1 MKVLVM
7 GAGQLARMMALAGA
21 PLNISVLAYDVNS
34 QRVMHPVTGQVF
46 DETLEQAV
54 ANADVVSSEFE
65 HIPYPVQAVCEA
77 SGKFKPNSRAI
88 KAGGDRRQ
96 EKALLDAAGV
106 ANAGY
111 RIVQTETEFK
121 AAINELGLPLVLK
134 SALAG
139 YDGKGQW
146 RLKRLEDAQV
156 IWQDIEA
163 FMAGAD
169 HTLPQAIVAEQ
180 FVRFDREVSLVGARN
195 EHGDTVVYPLT
206 ENHHVNGVLAVST
219 ALPSESALQQQAKQ
233 MFDAVANELNYV
245 GVLAL
250 EFFQVGDKLLVNEI
264 APRVHN
270 SGHWTQQGADTCQFE
285 NHLRAVCGLPLGS
298 TALVRP
304 TVMVNILGEDYV
316 NPAVLS
322 LPSCHLHWYGKGKR
336 PGRKMG
342 HINICGATPKE
353 MAARFSALSALLPE
367 ASFPEVAEVAAA
379 LQQRVKAL

>member
-1 MKVLVM
+1 MKKVLVM

-21 PLNISVLAYDVNS
+21 PLNIQVLAYDVNTNT
-34 QRVMHPVTGQVF
+34 VLHPVTQQKF
-46 DETLEQAV
+46 ALTLAEAV
-54 ANADVVSSEFE
+54 AAADVVSSEFE
-65 HIPYPVQAVCEA
+65 HIPYPVQDVCQA
-77 SGKFKPNSRAI
+77 SGKFFPNSTAI

-96 EKALLDAAGV
+96 EKQLLDAAGV

-111 RIVQTETEFK
+111 RIVSTEAEFH
-121 AAINELGLPLVLK
+121 AAIAALGLPLVLK

-146 RLKRLEDAQV
+146 RLKQAEDAAA
-156 IWQDIEA
+156 IWTDIAA

-195 EHGDTVVYPLT
+195 AKGETVVYPLT
-206 ENHHVNGVLAVST
+206 ENHHVNGVLAVSL
-219 ALPSESALQQQAKQ
+219 ALPGEQALQQQAKQ
-233 MFDAVANELNYV
+233 MFDAVAAKLDYV

-250 EFFQVGDKLLVNEI
+250 EFFQVGDQLLVNEI

-270 SGHWTQQGADTCQFE
+270 SGHWTQQGSDTCQFE

-304 TVMVNILGEDYV
+304 TLMVNILGEDMV
-316 NPAVLS
+316 DPAVLA

-336 PGRKMG
+336 AGRKMG
-342 HINICGATPKE
+342 HINLSGETVAE
-353 MAARFSALSALLPE
+353 LAERFVALSKLLPE
-367 ASFPEVAEVAAA
+367 QSFPEVADMA
-379 LQQRVKAL
+379 VKLAEQV

>member
-1 MKVLVM
+1 MKVLVL
-7 GAGQLARMMALAGA
+7 GAGQLARMMSLAGT
-21 PLNISVLAYDVNS
+21 PLNLKVSAYDVNS
-34 QRVMHPVTGQVF
+34 DTIVDPVTQQQLG
-46 DETLEQAV
+46 TGLAQAI
-54 ANADVVSSEFE
+54 ANADVITSEFE
-65 HIPYPVQAVCEA
+65 HIPYPVQELCQQ
-77 SGKFKPNSRAI
+77 SGKFLPNSTAI

-96 EKALLDAAGV
+96 EKQLLDKAGV
-106 ANAGY
+106 ANAAY
-111 RIVQTETEFK
+111 KIVVTEQDFYQ
-121 AAINELGLPLVLK
+121 AIEQLGLPLVLK

-146 RLKRLEDAQV
+146 RLKTQADAQA
-156 IWQDIEA
+156 IWADIYK

-195 EHGDTVVYPLT
+195 QAGDMVVYPLT
-206 ENHHVNGVLAVST
+206 ENHHVSGVLAVSL
-219 ALPSESALQQQAKQ
+219 ALPGQQELQQQAKQ
-233 MFDAVANELNYV
+233 MFEAVASALDYV

-304 TVMVNILGEDYV
+304 TLMVNILGEDHV
-316 NPAVLS
+316 SPAVLS

-342 HINICGATPKE
+342 HINLSATSTSELAQRFDLLRQHLPE
-353 MAARFSALSALLPE
+353 QEFPELDLVAARLKQ
-367 ASFPEVAEVAAA
+367 
-379 LQQRVKAL
+379 LQ

>member
-1 MKVLVM
+1 MKVLVL
-7 GAGQLARMMALAGA
+7 GAGQLARMMSLAGT
-21 PLNISVLAYDVNS
+21 PLNLKVSAYDVNS
-34 QRVMHPVTGQVF
+34 DTIVDPVTQQQLG
-46 DETLEQAV
+46 TGLAQAI
-54 ANADVVSSEFE
+54 ANADVITSEFE
-65 HIPYPVQAVCEA
+65 HIPYPVQELCQQ
-77 SGKFKPNSRAI
+77 SGKFLPNSTAI

-96 EKALLDAAGV
+96 EKQLLDKAGV
-106 ANAGY
+106 ANAAY
-111 RIVQTETEFK
+111 KIVVTEQDFYQ
-121 AAINELGLPLVLK
+121 AIEQLGLPLVLK

-146 RLKRLEDAQV
+146 RLKTQADAPAV
-156 IWQDIEA
+156 WADIQQ

-195 EHGDTVVYPLT
+195 QAGDMVVYPLT
-206 ENHHVNGVLAVST
+206 ENHHVSGVLAVSV
-219 ALPSESALQQQAKQ
+219 ALPGQQQLQQQAKQ
-233 MFDAVANELNYV
+233 MFEAVASALDYV

-304 TVMVNILGEDYV
+304 TLMVNILGEDHV
-316 NPAVLS
+316 SPAVLS

-342 HINICGATPKE
+342 HINLSASSTSELAQRFDQLRQHLPE
-353 MAARFSALSALLPE
+353 QEFPELDVVAARLKQ
-367 ASFPEVAEVAAA
+367 
-379 LQQRVKAL
+379 LQ

>member
-1 MKVLVM
+1 MKVLVL
-7 GAGQLARMMALAGA
+7 GAGQLARMMSLAGT
-21 PLNISVLAYDVNS
+21 PLNLKVSAYDVNS
-34 QRVMHPVTGQVF
+34 DTIVDPVTQQQLG
-46 DETLEQAV
+46 TGLAQAI
-54 ANADVVSSEFE
+54 ANADVITSEFE
-65 HIPYPVQAVCEA
+65 HIPYPVQELCQQ
-77 SGKFKPNSRAI
+77 SGKFLPNSTAI

-96 EKALLDAAGV
+96 EKQLLDKAGV
-106 ANAGY
+106 SNAAY
-111 RIVQTETEFK
+111 KIVVTEQDFYQ
-121 AAINELGLPLVLK
+121 AIEKLGLPLVLK

-146 RLKRLEDAQV
+146 RLKTQADAPAV
-156 IWQDIEA
+156 WADIEQ

-195 EHGDTVVYPLT
+195 QAGEMVVYPLT
-206 ENHHVNGVLAVST
+206 ENHHVAGVLAVSL
-219 ALPSESALQQQAKQ
+219 ALPGQQELQQQAKQ
-233 MFDAVANELNYV
+233 MFEAVASALDYV

-250 EFFQVGDKLLVNEI
+250 EFFQVGDQLLVNEI

-304 TVMVNILGEDYV
+304 TLMVNILGEDHV
-316 NPAVLS
+316 SPAVLS

-342 HINICGATPKE
+342 HINLSATSTSELLQRFDQLRQHLPE
-353 MAARFSALSALLPE
+353 QEFPELDLVAARLKQ
-367 ASFPEVAEVAAA
+367 
-379 LQQRVKAL
+379 LQ